1 MSKSD
6 QLYVVTAFRTDDG
19 TLAYLKAD
27 RTWSAS
33 LQDAKVVTDDEKDT
47 LIEEKSALPEQ
58 PVVCDPYAFKVE
70 VQEGSIQPLSA
81 RERIRAAGVPTFR
94 IRRPD

>member
-1 MSKSD
+1 MTDSD

-27 RTWSAS
+27 RSWSAS
-33 LQDAKVVTDDEKDT
+33 LQEAAPVTETDRDI
-47 LIEEKSALPEQ
+47 LIAQKSALPEQ
-58 PVVCDPYAFKVE
+58 PVVCDPYAFKVT
-70 VQEGSIQPLSA
+70 VQDGTIEPLSA
-81 RERIRAAGVPTFR
+81 RERIRATGTPTFP